1 MLSAAANEEKRENN
15 TSTHNNIK
23 GTGDSSRNRILRKM
37 EKSQCSVRVTQI
49 QAGAKLVTKSLESQ
63 ALFDYHI
70 VHFLQ

>member
-49 QAGAKLVTKSLESQ
+49 QAGAKLVTTSLESQ
-63 ALFDYHI
+63 ALF
-70 VHFLQ
+70 

>member
-1 MLSAAANEEKRENN
+1 
-15 TSTHNNIK
+15 
-23 GTGDSSRNRILRKM
+23 M

-49 QAGAKLVTKSLESQ
+49 QAGAKLVTTSLESQ